1 MLKQAEQGSGAGRA
15 GRAGRVGKAGRAGR
29 QNGRARHFA
38 IRVHHSKTMADLLPN
53 GSFEHF
59 SWCRSTCKVAYH
71 PVGHLASSQRTSFTC
86 KVAYRPAGH
95 FASTRRASSGR
106 PGQTPLRT
114 TKMHAGASGCHFAL
128 QKCMPERPDA
138 VSHYKNACRS
148 VRTPCRI
155 TKMHAGEP
163 LTLKLLFLSSE
174 HSWSCVSPKP
184 FYL

>member
-15 GRAGRVGKAGRAGR
+15 GRAGRAGKAGRAGR

-106 PGQTPLRT
+106 PGRPGRPGRQGRPGSRGGPGGQ
-114 TKMHAGASGCHFAL
+114 AG
-128 QKCMPERPDA
+128 Q
-138 VSHYKNACRS
+138 CRQNTVWHIS
-148 VRTPCRI
+148 VC
-155 TKMHAGEP
+155 GE
-163 LTLKLLFLSSE
+163 
-174 HSWSCVSPKP
+174 
-184 FYL
+184 